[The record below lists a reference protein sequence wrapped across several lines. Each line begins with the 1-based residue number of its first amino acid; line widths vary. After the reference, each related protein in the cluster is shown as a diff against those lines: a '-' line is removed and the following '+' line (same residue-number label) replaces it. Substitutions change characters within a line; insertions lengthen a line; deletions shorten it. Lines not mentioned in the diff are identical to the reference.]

1 MVSSS
6 VEDQGI
12 HHKSKQHSNAKL
24 FILGFC
30 YLPTIEVKAQD
41 LILDGGRACETD
53 IILAHVYFW
62 LTVAYLCL
70 NSGKSV
76 ITVTS

>member
-1 MVSSS
+1 M
-6 VEDQGI
+6 QNFYPRFLLLAN
-12 HHKSKQHSNAKL
+12 H
-24 FILGFC
+24 
-30 YLPTIEVKAQD
+30 

-53 IILAHVYFW
+53 TILAHVYFW